1 MFCPF
6 TPGSQLKK
14 ELTKAEEFLVR
25 NQKVGRIRFVERAG
39 PKLKHILTNKAP
51 WRKEWCGRPDCSP
64 CSTSPGSCRA
74 VNVVYEIRCQTCASI
89 GQQAVYFGESSR
101 SWWDRA
107 RDHTQ
112 ALKAKN
118 KDYAIVKHWDIKHG
132 DMDDPPQLQ
141 FQAQKHPQISN
152 T

>member
-1 MFCPF
+1 MNPHNWFKKKSQREKIETMSAKTKKHKQPKQRQALIEGVMFCPF

-74 VNVVYEIRCQTCASI
+74 VNVVHEIRCQTCASI
-89 GQQAVYFGESSR
+89 GQQAVYYGESSR
-101 SWWDRA
+101 SW
-107 RDHTQ
+107 
-112 ALKAKN
+112 
-118 KDYAIVKHWDIKHG
+118 
-132 DMDDPPQLQ
+132 
-141 FQAQKHPQISN
+141 
-152 T
+152 